1 MATAKRVGR
10 LAGLAIAVGIAT
22 MALSDAVV
30 ETSSLAGA
38 VIFII
43 GLVLAII
50 GVLKAGQAA
59 VVRSAT
65 RHWYAKEKESEHE

>member
-59 VVRSAT
+59 VGRSAT
-65 RHWYAKEKESEHE
+65 RH